1 MIRLSQSH
9 GFVGHIIH
17 MPHATIFPSQKM
29 PSLEFGT
36 RVLYLLISLMMCI
49 VFQEKKHFN
58 AMNMYFQ
65 KLHLYNSN
73 DLVKYSYY
81 ILPCLNISNTR
92 NPTTSPSDFPLGAD
106 IQDIAAFH
114 KEDTRPFHQRSFT
127 RFSMDVSDVQQQQN
141 SWNMNHE
148 PQKRLSRW
156 WFQPLRKI
164 LVKMG
169 IFPK

>member
-1 MIRLSQSH
+1 MDLL
-9 GFVGHIIH
+9 VTLYTCH
-17 MPHATIFPSQKM
+17 MQPFFPSQKM

-49 VFQEKKHFN
+49 VFKKRKHFN

-114 KEDTRPFHQRSFT
+114 KEDTRPFHQRRLHPFFHGRLRRPT
-127 RFSMDVSDVQQQQN
+127 ATKLLE
-141 SWNMNHE
+141 HE
-148 PQKRLSRW
+148 PWTTKA
-156 WFQPLRKI
+156 
-164 LVKMG
+164 LV
-169 IFPK
+169 